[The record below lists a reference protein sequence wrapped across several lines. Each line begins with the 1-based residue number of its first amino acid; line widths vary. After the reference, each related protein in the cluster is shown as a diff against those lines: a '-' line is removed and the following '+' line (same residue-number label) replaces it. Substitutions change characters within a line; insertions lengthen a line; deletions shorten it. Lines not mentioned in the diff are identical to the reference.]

1 MKLHNLILGVALVCV
16 LVFPTYSAQA
26 QGRPPHCA
34 LLDIMGSQDASDYL
48 ISQALQDMGF
58 SPYRGPGGRVMEH
71 SQRMVG
77 WVFYLY
83 SRGDEQW
90 TNDANAYTTLQGYV
104 RGVINTYD
112 GNVPGLVRDE
122 LPIFDRGAEICG
134 THPA

>member
-1 MKLHNLILGVALVCV
+1 MKARSLILGVFCALC
-16 LVFPTYSAQA
+16 LVFSTSGAQA
-26 QGRPPHCA
+26 QERPAHCA
-34 LLDIMGSQDASDYL
+34 LLDIMGNQEASDYL

-90 TNDANAYTTLQGYV
+90 TNDANAYTTLQRYV

-122 LPIFDRGAEICG
+122 LPIFDRGAEACG